1 MIYEKNRPKNAIH
14 LPTMPLWHETVNIL
28 YLGPLPRVILNPTIW
43 CRLCLKKIGS
53 HACFQSEHFPPL
65 RALNRHTFHLD
76 SSSAHQPP
84 LLNLNKSSQA
94 PDPLLVSNACLFMVR
109 LQKSFHQFPA
119 LSSVSNRPVHS
130 PLLNVNRL
138 PSHPVHLNI
147 SPRAFSQTAFQNVKD
162 SGGLLSQ
169 HVFISLFASPT
180 RCILQMTQ

>member
-1 MIYEKNRPKNAIH
+1 MIYEKNRPKNVIH

-43 CRLCLKKIGS
+43 CELCLKKIGS

-109 LQKSFHQFPA
+109 LQKKFPSVSSSFICQLQTCPFSIVKCQQITIPSRPLKHLSASVFADGLPKCKRQRRFTFPA
-119 LSSVSNRPVHS
+119 
-130 PLLNVNRL
+130 RL
-138 PSHPVHLNI
+138 Y
-147 SPRAFSQTAFQNVKD
+147 
-162 SGGLLSQ
+162 
-169 HVFISLFASPT
+169 
-180 RCILQMTQ
+180 

>member
-1 MIYEKNRPKNAIH
+1 MIYEKNRPKNVIR

-94 PDPLLVSNACLFMVR
+94 PDPLLVPNACLFMVR

-138 PSHPVHLNI
+138 PSHPIHLNI
-147 SPRAFSQTAFQNVKD
+147 SPRAFSQTASEIEKTAAIYFP
-162 SGGLLSQ
+162 STSLLAC
-169 HVFISLFASPT
+169 LP
-180 RCILQMTQ
+180 RR